1 MIRIIRNAGK
11 YPRRFLR
18 LLLDDIRNR
27 RLSLRTRTDA
37 LAYLFW
43 LFWAFVVCV
52 VFVWVFVWAVWMII
66 EGLWSA
72 ARGTI

>member
-52 VFVWVFVWAVWMII
+52 IFVWVFVWAVVMIMK
-66 EGLWSA
+66 GL
-72 ARGTI
+72 

>member
-1 MIRIIRNAGK
+1 MIRIIRSARK
-11 YPRRFLR
+11 DLRRSLR

-27 RLSLRTRTDA
+27 RLSPRARADA

-52 VFVWVFVWAVWMII
+52 VFIGVFVWAVVMII

-72 ARGTI
+72 ARGAI